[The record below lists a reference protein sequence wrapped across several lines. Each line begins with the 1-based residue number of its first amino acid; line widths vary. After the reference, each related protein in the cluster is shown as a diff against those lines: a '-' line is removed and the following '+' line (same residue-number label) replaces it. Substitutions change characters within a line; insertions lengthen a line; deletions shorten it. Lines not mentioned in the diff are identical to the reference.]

1 MLNIIRGIIIVGITE
16 NYEEKIMD
24 KLFIDTNVYEAKGFN
39 FDEKN
44 ILIKVLTNNI
54 KNRKYEYCNL
64 SVIDNEIKAHINK
77 KGTESKRILHKKYKW
92 IENHIEE
99 NIIYE
104 NCYKDLIDYEN
115 FKNVTSATNCDVSL
129 INPEKVFKK
138 YFSMELPFEDNKNKR
153 KEFPDAFI
161 AEYLNDLINNSLDYK
176 IHFISNDNG
185 LKQALDK
192 KINKYTT
199 IEEFLTTINGM
210 DPDNYSNVIQIIEE
224 NLSMISSEI
233 LSRLDVKCTFIE
245 EEEINID
252 AVILNN
258 NFDVEILDEDENK
271 IYVNCIF
278 SEISLI
284 GSFICLDHEN
294 SHWPNDEEYYVYT
307 QYLKADKIDIE
318 NFEMSLTIDKNN
330 GEYELG
336 FDNIYTVEIN
346 YEKMKEFACDSF
358 SPLDD
363 YDGED
368 SWTQDGYMR

>member
-1 MLNIIRGIIIVGITE
+1 
-16 NYEEKIMD
+16 MD

-64 SVIDNEIKAHINK
+64 SVIDNEIKSHINK
-77 KGTESKRILHKKYKW
+77 KCTESKRILHKKYKW

-161 AEYLNDLINNSLDYK
+161 VEYLNDLINNSLDYK

-185 LKQALDK
+185 IKQALDK
-192 KINKYTT
+192 KIDKYTT

-252 AVILNN
+252 AVILSK
-258 NFDVEILDEDENK
+258 NFDIEILDEDENK

-278 SEISLI
+278 REMSLL
-284 GSFICLDHEN
+284 GSFICLDYEN
-294 SHWPNDEEYYVYT
+294 SYWPNDEEYYVYT

-336 FDNIYTVEIN
+336 FDNIYSVEIN